1 MASENET
8 LASVDPFKLLQI
20 TLNPDGTL
28 TRHINLGKTPANP
41 EESSDNPI
49 AVLSKDITINPS
61 NKTWV
66 RIFLPIPKPSTKLP
80 VFLYFHGGGFIIS
93 SPDDT
98 TFHEFCSNL
107 ATELH
112 VIIVSASYRL
122 GPEHRL
128 PAAYDDAMEAL
139 YWIKTS
145 NEIWLENYADLS
157 NVFVMGISAGGN
169 VAYQLGLRA
178 AEQADNL
185 SPLKIKGLILH
196 HPFIGGVER
205 TESELRSD
213 APLFRPCVSDLMWE
227 LSLPIGVDR
236 DHEYCNP
243 TVGSSNSSAF
253 EKIKRLGWRVFVAG
267 CHGDQLIDRQIEL
280 VKIMEK
286 AYIQVVSRFV
296 GGSHGLEL
304 LDHSKAMELF
314 VALKD
319 FVLSSI

>member
-1 MASENET
+1 MATENET
-8 LASVDPFKLLQI
+8 LPSADPFKLLQI

-28 TRHINLGKTPANP
+28 TRHINLGKTSPNP
-41 EESSDNPI
+41 DNSNI

-66 RIFLPIPKPSTKLP
+66 RIFLPIPKPSTRLP
-80 VFLYFHGGGFIIS
+80 VFLYFHGGGFIIG

-98 TFHEFCSNL
+98 AFHEFCSTM

-145 NEIWLENYADLS
+145 NEIWLENYADFS

-169 VAYQLGLRA
+169 VAFQLGLRA
-178 AEQADNL
+178 AEQVDDL
-185 SPLKIKGLILH
+185 LPLKIKGLILH

-213 APLFRPCVSDLMWE
+213 APLFLPCVSDLIWE
-227 LSLPIGVDR
+227 LSLPVGVDR

-243 TVGSSNSSAF
+243 MVGSSKSSSAF

-280 VKIMEK
+280 VKIMEE
-286 AYIQVVSRFV
+286 AEIQVVSRFV

-304 LDHSKAMELF
+304 FDHSKAKELF

-319 FVLSSI
+319 FMLSSI